1 VVHPNRAGGRR
12 DRGAI
17 GEMPKLLWSMA
28 ALEIVADISHAIL
41 AELILGKRERSE
53 RRY

>member
-1 VVHPNRAGGRR
+1 MVHSNRAGGRC

-17 GEMPKLLWSMA
+17 GKMRESLWSVA